1 MSTRSEQSHPGNLR
15 QAMRADVDPELARQL
30 ALAADDEPVE
40 AVLVLRQER
49 EPMRSQGS
57 ATALLKRVCGNAPA
71 ASVESTYLPRLDILI
86 VRACPRVIRRLIVQP
101 EVEMACAN
109 QGERA
114 VALATPLTR
123 SDNSE

>member
-1 MSTRSEQSHPGNLR
+1 MSTRSDKNHPGNLR
-15 QAMRADVDPELARQL
+15 QAMHTDVDPELERQL

-49 EPMRSQGS
+49 KPMRSQSS
-57 ATALLKRVCGNAPA
+57 ATALLKRVCGNVPA

-86 VRACPRVIRRLIVQP
+86 VRARPCVIRQLIAQP

-109 QGERA
+109 QGEYA
-114 VALATPLTR
+114 AALAIPGY
-123 SDNSE
+123 